1 MTHFALA
8 MASMLYDNLVNLD
21 SKICWFIGFSSV
33 VLVQDMLSPGERI
46 ILLKNFLLNG
56 KILFDQISRI
66 SCYLLKNFLLKG
78 LCQLK
83 TS

>member
-1 MTHFALA
+1 MTHFALP

-33 VLVQDMLSPGERI
+33 VLVQDMLSPAERI

-56 KILFDQISRI
+56 K
-66 SCYLLKNFLLKG
+66 NFI
-78 LCQLK
+78 
-83 TS
+83 